1 MLKYEKYENGVKYL
15 QSVSSVSINNFE
27 QVTLSEV
34 GLVLLQILYTFRT
47 LTIAILF
54 LKFNIF

>member
-34 GLVLLQILYTFRT
+34 GLVLLQTLYTFRT